1 MCVQNGPGIDN
12 RDLVYLNM
20 LNMLTICDLN
30 IIEILN
36 SIDSLGDPVCGQ
48 RALALDED
56 VAAEGAAVARQPRH
70 GLGHQLR
77 GLPREIQ
84 TIN

>member
-1 MCVQNGPGIDN
+1 MFILDGKGIIGI
-12 RDLVYLNM
+12 LVY

-30 IIEILN
+30 IIEILH
-36 SIDSLGDPVCGQ
+36 SIDSLGDPVGGQ

-70 GLGHQLR
+70 GLRHQLR
-77 GLPREIQ
+77 GLEGQ
-84 TIN
+84 SLE

>member
-20 LNMLTICDLN
+20 LNMLK
-30 IIEILN
+30 ILN

-56 VAAEGAAVARQPRH
+56 IAAEGAAVARQPRH
-70 GLGHQLR
+70 RLGHQLR

>member
-77 GLPREIQ
+77 GLAREM
-84 TIN
+84 

>member
-1 MCVQNGPGIDN
+1 MCFQNGPGIDN

-20 LNMLTICDLN
+20 LNMLTICDIN

-36 SIDSLGDPVCGQ
+36 SIDSLGDPVGGQ

-77 GLPREIQ
+77 GLAREM
-84 TIN
+84 

>member
-1 MCVQNGPGIDN
+1 MI
-12 RDLVYLNM
+12 
-20 LNMLTICDLN
+20 MLTICDLS

>member
-1 MCVQNGPGIDN
+1 MI
-12 RDLVYLNM
+12 
-20 LNMLTICDLN
+20 MLTICDLS

-70 GLGHQLR
+70 RLGHQLR